1 MSSAERSSAD
11 PLPPNLDDAAAR
23 EVFQRYAARLV
34 QLARVRLD
42 RQTRQKVDPE
52 DVVQSV
58 FRSFFTRQAEGR
70 FDLASWDDLWSLL
83 VVITIRK
90 CRRQAVALRAGRRD
104 VRRELHA
111 SQLPEPEQGYLEAA
125 GSEPTPEEVVSLVET
140 VERLLSGASEVE
152 RQILLLRLQGY
163 TPPEISREVGSISE
177 RKVYRVLAQA
187 RKRLADE

>member
-1 MSSAERSSAD
+1 MSAAEFSSD
-11 PLPPNLDDAAAR
+11 GPVPQHLNDDAARA
-23 EVFQRYAARLV
+23 VFRQYAGRLI
-34 QLARVRLD
+34 QLARARLD
-42 RQTRQKVDPE
+42 RRTRQKVDPE

-70 FDLASWDDLWSLL
+70 FDLTSWDDLWSLL

-90 CRRQAVALRAGRRD
+90 CRRQAVALRADRRD

-111 SQLPEPEQGYLEAA
+111 SQLPESEPASLDVVGA
-125 GSEPTPEEVVSLVET
+125 EPTPDEVVSLVET
-140 VERLLSGASEVE
+140 VERLLSGANDAE
-152 RQILLLRLQGY
+152 RQIIMLRLQGY
-163 TPPEISREVGSISE
+163 TPPEISREVGGLSE

>member
-1 MSSAERSSAD
+1 MSSAEFSSAD
-11 PLPPNLDDAAAR
+11 PLPPHLDDDAAR
-23 EVFQRYAARLV
+23 EVFRRYAGRLI

-42 RQTRQKVDPE
+42 RRTRQKVDPE

-111 SQLPEPEQGYLEAA
+111 SQLPEPEAFLEAA
-125 GSEPTPEEVVSLVET
+125 GPEPTPEEVVSLVET

-152 RQILLLRLQGY
+152 RRIIMLRLQGC
-163 TPPEISREVGSISE
+163 TPAEISREVGEISE

>member
-1 MSSAERSSAD
+1 MSSAEFSSGD
-11 PLPPNLDDAAAR
+11 RLPPHLDDDAAR
-23 EVFQRYAARLV
+23 EVFRRYAGRLI
-34 QLARVRLD
+34 QLARARLD

-83 VVITIRK
+83 VVITVRK

-111 SQLPEPEQGYLEAA
+111 SQLPEPEAFLEAA
-125 GSEPTPEEVVSLVET
+125 GAEPTPEEVVSLVET
-140 VERLLSGASEVE
+140 VERLLSGASAVE
-152 RQILLLRLQGY
+152 RQVLMLRLQGY
-163 TPPEISREVGSISE
+163 TPAEISREVGGISE

>member
-1 MSSAERSSAD
+1 MSSLDSSNGD
-11 PLPPNLDDAAAR
+11 RLPAHLDDAAAR
-23 EVFQRYAARLV
+23 EVFRRYAARLI

-42 RQTRQKVDPE
+42 RRTRQKVDPE
-52 DVVQSV
+52 DVIQSV
-58 FRSFFTRQAEGR
+58 FRSFFTRQAQGR
-70 FDLASWDDLWSLL
+70 FDLTSWDDLWSLL

-111 SQLPEPEQGYLEAA
+111 SQLPEPDPAMLETA
-125 GSEPTPEEVVSLVET
+125 GAEPSPQEVVSLIET
-140 VERLLSGASEVE
+140 LERLLSGAGAVE
-152 RQILLLRLQGY
+152 RRILELRLEGY
-163 TPPEISREVGSISE
+163 TPPEIATEVGGISE